1 MKACTIGIIAVALA
15 LSSFGAQ
22 VDIFTA
28 QDLQH
33 VAEAPPAKGASY
45 ADHSLARYGN
55 HYLLL
60 VTRKQTGSAEVHE
73 HESDIFVVERGAAA
87 IVTGGKI
94 VGGQTTKPGE
104 IRGSGIEGG
113 ERHSLNTGDI
123 IHIPSGVPHQLQLT
137 PGKPFSYF
145 VVKVSDR

>member
-1 MKACTIGIIAVALA
+1 MNVCRIGIIAVTLA

-28 QDLQH
+28 QDLRNT
-33 VAEAPPAKGASY
+33 AEAPPVKGASY
-45 ADHSLARYGN
+45 ADHTLARYGN

-73 HESDIFVVERGAAA
+73 HESDIFVVEAGAAT
-87 IVTGGKI
+87 IVIGGKI

-104 IRGSGIEGG
+104 IRGSVIQGG
-113 ERHSLNTGDI
+113 ERHALNTGDV
-123 IHIPSGVPHQLQLT
+123 IHIPAGVPHQLQVT
-137 PGKPFSYF
+137 SGKAFSYF
-145 VVKVSDR
+145 VVKVSDH